1 MEITQSPTPTVKSSR
16 HGKHKNPNYQ
26 REYYRQNR
34 EKLLTYSKDYYGVKK
49 LFSSHAHH
57 NNILPSKTKN
67 LFFLE
72 GGSKKEKLERR
83 LDKERLRLA
92 TKDKRALKKYWNQPW
107 FKEWLSKA
115 SLLSKYQE

>member
-1 MEITQSPTPTVKSSR
+1 MENSQPLTSAVKSSR
-16 HGKHKNPNYQ
+16 HGKHRNPNYQ

-49 LFSSHAHH
+49 LFSSHTYY

-72 GGSKKEKLERR
+72 EGSKKEKLERR
-83 LDKERLRLA
+83 LDKGRLRLA
-92 TKDKRALKKYWNQPW
+92 TKDKRALKKY
-107 FKEWLSKA
+107 
-115 SLLSKYQE
+115 